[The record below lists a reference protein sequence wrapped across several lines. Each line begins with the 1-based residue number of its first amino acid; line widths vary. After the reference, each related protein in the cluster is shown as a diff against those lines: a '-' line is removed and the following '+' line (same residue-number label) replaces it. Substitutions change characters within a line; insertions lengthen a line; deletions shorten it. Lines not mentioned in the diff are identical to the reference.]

1 MNKPIINPSTLSEVQ
16 REKIR
21 KLYAN
26 YCISSDEL
34 IREQEK
40 TNLIKNK
47 VVAFRKTFAYGKNKG
62 AMAAMTKLFGSELFE
77 ERSDI

>member
-26 YCISSDEL
+26 CINSNALLE
-34 IREQEK
+34 EQEK
-40 TNLIKNK
+40 ANLIKNK

>member
-26 YCISSDEL
+26 CINSNALLE
-34 IREQEK
+34 EQEK
-40 TNLIKNK
+40 ANLIKNK
-47 VVAFRKTFAYGKNKG
+47 VVAFRSTFACGMNDG
-62 AMAAMTKLFGSELFE
+62 AMAAMIKLFGVEFFKE
-77 ERSDI
+77 GE